1 MLLLLLLFTGQIID
15 MGHLVWVIIIVIACN
30 LYMLRVSLWHFYMTC
45 SGFGLNLC
53 ILVKSSTHI
62 LCISSRPWLF
72 LTQHFFFLEREVKDI
87 NTVKTGT
94 VTPKKRTSL
103 GQCHMAPPQFLPD
116 CFRFSIS
123 ITQVPR
129 VNG

>member
-1 MLLLLLLFTGQIID
+1 MFLLLPLSTGQIID
-15 MGHLVWVIIIVIACN
+15 MGHLVWVIVIVIACN

-45 SGFGLNLC
+45 SGFGLNLR
-53 ILVKSSTHI
+53 ILVKRVHI
-62 LCISSRPWLF
+62 YCAFPLDLGF
-72 LTQHFFFLEREVKDI
+72 FNTAFFFLEREVKDI
-87 NTVKTGT
+87 STVKTGT
-94 VTPKKRTSL
+94 VTPKKTTSF
-103 GQCHMAPPQFLPD
+103 GQCHMAPPQFLSD